1 MREDR
6 ARNIAQGESAGLG
19 RVRLHGKFPV
29 SQRESVGQG
38 EELERRMF
46 EQKGQVLKT
55 SLTTFDP
62 TWSL

>member
-1 MREDR
+1 MLYMREDR

-38 EELERRMF
+38 EELERRRRKKR
-46 EQKGQVLKT
+46 QLHSI
-55 SLTTFDP
+55 SLLF
-62 TWSL
+62 